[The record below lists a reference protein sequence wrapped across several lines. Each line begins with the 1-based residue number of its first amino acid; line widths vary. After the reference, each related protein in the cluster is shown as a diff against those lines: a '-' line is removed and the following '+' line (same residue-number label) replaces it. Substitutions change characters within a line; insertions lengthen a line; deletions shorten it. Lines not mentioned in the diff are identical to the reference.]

1 MQTQVCWTPNPV
13 FFPLP
18 LEEELGGAP
27 SAHTSHPLP
36 LHITLWDSWSGWDL
50 GQPSRPPFS
59 HRPFPLP

>member
-13 FFPLP
+13 FFLLP

-36 LHITLWDSWSGWDL
+36 LHIPCGTA
-50 GQPSRPPFS
+50 GQAGA
-59 HRPFPLP
+59 

>member
-1 MQTQVCWTPNPV
+1 MLPEVAQLRRGRAGMQTQVCWTPNPV

-36 LHITLWDSWSGWDL
+36 LHIPCGTV
-50 GQPSRPPFS
+50 GQAGT
-59 HRPFPLP
+59 